1 VHAFCE
7 GHEAME
13 ESRAGKTSQ
22 ITLVKEDTNH
32 KRSNSNK
39 VKPVS
44 IYPGPV
50 FTERA
55 LIKPG

>member
-1 VHAFCE
+1 
-7 GHEAME
+7 ME
-13 ESRAGKTSQ
+13 ESRTGKTSQ

-32 KRSNSNK
+32 KRWNSNK

-44 IYPGPV
+44 ISPWPG

-55 LIKPG
+55 